1 MSNAAMW
8 ALIVGFFLPH
18 VVAVV
23 QQPRWS
29 VGLRAFITFLAS
41 VVAAFGT
48 VLIQNNGWSWHDW
61 VSSTL
66 LILVTAIATYKGL
79 WKPVGIAP
87 AIEGSTSGTGP
98 TSSPGSGRP
107 GVTR

>member
-8 ALIVGFFLPH
+8 ALIVSFFMPH
-18 VVAVV
+18 VIAVV
-23 QQPRWS
+23 QQPGWS
-29 VGLRAFITFLAS
+29 NGLRS
-41 VVAAFGT
+41 VVTFVACVGAAIGT
-48 VLIQNNGWSWHDW
+48 VLIQRGGWSWHDW

-87 AIEGSTSGTGP
+87 AVEGSTSGKKP
-98 TSSPGSGRP
+98 AQPA
-107 GVTR
+107 V